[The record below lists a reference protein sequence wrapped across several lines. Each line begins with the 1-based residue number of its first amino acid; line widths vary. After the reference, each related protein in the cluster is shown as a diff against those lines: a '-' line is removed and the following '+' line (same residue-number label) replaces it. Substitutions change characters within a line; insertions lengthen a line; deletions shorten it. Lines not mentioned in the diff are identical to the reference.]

1 MFLNWLGLLPQ
12 MQAFE
17 HRLFETRGRTR
28 LLSRPLVLL
37 SKYWF
42 SATMFEYA
50 FSIY

>member
-1 MFLNWLGLLPQ
+1 IPRNWLLNTVYSKQ
-12 MQAFE
+12 E
-17 HRLFETRGRTR
+17 VVTR